1 MADELAL
8 VVSKLPRFL
17 RRRAK
22 PRYHA
27 AAQAAPLT
35 AEQADRA
42 AAVMIGLPPEMDR
55 QALVDFMVSKQS
67 AEPSA
72 FTLEAMRGIVDAL
85 FISKGSPRTLLTIVA
100 ITGVKDPMDAYIDAM
115 NEALGVNQPKRQA

>member
-1 MADELAL
+1 MADELAP

-22 PRYHA
+22 VRPHA
-27 AAQAAPLT
+27 LPPVAPMT
-35 AEQADRA
+35 AEEADRA
-42 AAVMIGLPPEMDR
+42 AAVMVGLPPEMDR
-55 QALVDFMVSKQS
+55 QALIDFMVSKQS
-67 AEPSA
+67 TKPSA

-115 NEALGVNQPKRQA
+115 HEALGVNQPKRQA

>member
-22 PRYHA
+22 VRPHA
-27 AAQAAPLT
+27 LPPVAPMT
-35 AEQADRA
+35 AEEADRA
-42 AAVMIGLPPEMDR
+42 AAVMVGLPPEMDR
-55 QALVDFMVSKQS
+55 QALIDFIVSKQTQT
-67 AEPSA
+67 PTA
-72 FTLEAMRGIVDAL
+72 FTLEAVRGIVDAL
-85 FISKGSPRTLLTIVA
+85 FISKGSPRTLLTVVA
-100 ITGVKDPMDAYIDAM
+100 IVGVKEPMDAYVEAM